1 MNNVV
6 QGNFPENTRMMIVES
21 LSAIDLVKSNI

>member
-6 QGNFPENTRMMIVES
+6 QGNFPENTHMMIVES
-21 LSAIDLVKSNI
+21 LSAIDLVKSNT